1 MDTISI
7 DSIDYGV
14 DALSDE
20 AKAQLISIQTVD
32 RRLAD
37 LQEQVAILQTARI
50 AYSNALRSLLPVQ
63 N

>member
-7 DSIDYGV
+7 DSIDYGL

-20 AKAQLISIQTVD
+20 AEAQLISIQTVD

-50 AYSNALRSLLPVQ
+50 AYSNALRGLLPVQ

>member
-7 DSIDYGV
+7 DSIDYGL

-50 AYSNALRSLLPVQ
+50 AYSTALRGLLPVQ